1 MKTTHSVASQRVRT
15 TYKGSKLPIIF
26 SVVAVLFWMLP
37 YIYLMT
43 SAFRPSADV
52 ISTSPTFFP
61 TTFSLENFRGLL
73 ARMNIFNCLAN
84 SLIPAVTSTA
94 IAVILGALFAYGID
108 RTGGKVSISLT
119 VLTLCLKMI
128 PTVCIVVPIFQL
140 ICDMGLYDTR
150 WALIITYAALNMPFV
165 IWTML
170 GFYQGLPHVL
180 DEAAHI
186 DGASSIQ
193 TFFHVALPLSKPAL
207 ATSFIFTLFLA
218 WNDFLIAL
226 LLTSSATQ
234 TFTVGLANFLSAYS
248 LDLGPMC
255 AGAFLF
261 SFPVMILCMF
271 AQKYILAG
279 MTSGAVKG

>member
-1 MKTTHSVASQRVRT
+1 MQKTQTAAAPRIHALK
-15 TYKGSKLPIIF
+15 KGGRF
-26 SVVAVLFWMLP
+26 SVVFSILAVLLWILP

-43 SAFRPSADV
+43 CAFRPSADV

-61 TTFSLENFRGLL
+61 RTFSLENFNCLL
-73 ARMNIFNCLAN
+73 ARMDIFSCLAN
-84 SLIPAVTSTA
+84 SLIPAVCSTV
-94 IAVILGALFAYGID
+94 IAVILGTLFAYGID
-108 RTGGKVSISLT
+108 RTGGRLSIWLT
-119 VLTLCLKMI
+119 VLILCLKMI

-150 WALIITYAALNMPFV
+150 LALIITYAALNMPFV

-170 GFYQGLPHVL
+170 GFYQGLPRVL
-180 DEAAHI
+180 DEAAHV

-193 TFFHVALPLSKPAL
+193 TFFRVVLPLSKPAL

-261 SFPVMILCMF
+261 SFPVMLLCIF

>member
-1 MKTTHSVASQRVRT
+1 MQSKQVSAAPRVHTSQKSGRLSTV
-15 TYKGSKLPIIF
+15 F
-26 SVVAVLFWMLP
+26 SILAVLLWILP

-61 TTFSLENFRGLL
+61 RTFSLENFHGLL
-73 ARMNIFNCLAN
+73 ARMNIFSCLAN
-84 SLIPAVTSTA
+84 SLIPAVSSTV

-108 RTGGKVSISLT
+108 RTGGRISIGLT
-119 VLTLCLKMI
+119 VLILCLKMI
-128 PTVCIVVPIFQL
+128 PTVCIIVPIFQL

-150 WALIITYAALNMPFV
+150 LALIITYAALNMPFV

-170 GFYQGLPHVL
+170 GFYQGLPRVL

-193 TFFHVALPLSKPAL
+193 TFFRVALPLSKPAL

-261 SFPVMILCMF
+261 SFPVMLLCMF

>member
-1 MKTTHSVASQRVRT
+1 MQIKMIQSLSQTHKRNGKGILLAILSIISVF
-15 TYKGSKLPIIF
+15 IWI
-26 SVVAVLFWMLP
+26 LP
-37 YIYLMT
+37 YIYLVT

-61 TTFSLENFRGLL
+61 NTISLENFTGLFSRMNVLGLL
-73 ARMNIFNCLAN
+73 SN
-84 SLIPAVTSTA
+84 SLIPAVSSTV
-94 IAVILGALFAYGID
+94 IAVVLGALFAYGID
-108 RTGGKVSISLT
+108 RTGGGVSIFLT
-119 VLTLCLKMI
+119 VLILCLKMI

-140 ICDMGLYDTR
+140 ICDFGFYDTKM
-150 WALIITYAALNMPFV
+150 ALITTYSALNMPFV

-170 GFYQGLPHVL
+170 GFYQGLPRAL

-186 DGASSIQ
+186 DGASSVQ
-193 TFFHVALPLSKPAL
+193 ALFKVVFPLSKPAL

-226 LLTSSATQ
+226 LLTSSKTQ

-279 MTSGAVKG
+279 MTSGAIKG

>member
-1 MKTTHSVASQRVRT
+1 MHALK
-15 TYKGSKLPIIF
+15 KGGRF
-26 SVVAVLFWMLP
+26 SIAFSILAVLLWILP

-43 SAFRPSADV
+43 CAFRPNADV

-61 TTFSLENFRGLL
+61 RIFSLENFNGLL
-73 ARMNIFNCLAN
+73 ARMDIFSCLAN
-84 SLIPAVTSTA
+84 SLIPAVCSTV
-94 IAVILGALFAYGID
+94 IAVILGTLFAYSID
-108 RTGGKVSISLT
+108 RTGGRLSIWLT
-119 VLTLCLKMI
+119 VLILCLKMI

-150 WALIITYAALNMPFV
+150 LALIITYAALNMPFV

-170 GFYQGLPHVL
+170 GFYQGLPRVL
-180 DEAAHI
+180 DEAAHV

-193 TFFHVALPLSKPAL
+193 TFFRVVLPLSKPAL

-261 SFPVMILCMF
+261 SFPVMLLCMF